1 MLRDRLNSSLTVS
14 HQFYPLAQKYLT
26 SKYLVN
32 LPSRQLIVYWK
43 KWQIG
48 FCNIAIVWQ
57 SLASLSATFFFSSNR
72 RTCNFLGR
80 RNSSQPR
87 FSTSSDE
94 PIFQF
99 PSPTQFF
106 PLFSF
111 SLSLSLSLSLSSGT
125 TKADV
130 PTFRF
135 LLLRSRVVE
144 TFSSLKVFLSYFE
157 SRCKQSNQTLPIN
170 FVTI

>member
-1 MLRDRLNSSLTVS
+1 MLRDRLNTSLTVS
-14 HQFYPLAQKYLT
+14 HQFYLLAQKYLT

-57 SLASLSATFFFSSNR
+57 SLSYLLFLLTR

-111 SLSLSLSLSLSSGT
+111 FSLPFFSLPLSLSCGT

-157 SRCKQSNQTLPIN
+157 SRCKQSNQTLPIS